1 MATQLNNAERRVYG
15 SLALCCAH
23 AATTTLG
30 TRPLGWYNSLC
41 RLGIIV
47 PFFVVH
53 DMGAILLGAQPPFA
67 VRPQVQ
73 SDPAFG
79 VNDTD
84 KIKLLDLYSKLLVE
98 VAGTEVA
105 ALSSKAAVEDA
116 VVTTVLARALSPV
129 SDRWKGQRAF
139 EPVVPN
145 AEILTV
151 TLSMLAQG
159 WNSVERR
166 VEIDYLRHLVAH
178 RLPLLLALEQIDL
191 DTLELLRMFGR
202 DAGALPET
210 ELVDLLNVFS
220 SPDAND
226 VVNFSLD
233 ILPSVLETRRGG
245 GQQVFSVD
253 GYSGVVTNGSLDSL
267 VLTEMANDDDL
278 FDQRFMENEMLYYAH
293 EAQMKPPPRV
303 FQILVDASASMRGAR
318 AVFARGL
325 AIALAKKM
333 TLLGFDANVRFFD
346 SRLYEPLRVRR
357 HGRNAN
363 APMHVAGILTFKGE
377 HGRNYARVFSQFASD
392 LDRMRDRVSITAY
405 IITHAECHVPAEL
418 VRRIRDHAELYGVF
432 MLPSRGALELD
443 YLTMLT
449 GHEVVTEQALRDKSA
464 RASRAISIVEAATE
478 DARNSMLPPGRMS
491 KAPPPPG
498 GSERLDDAS
507 AWDEGE

>member
-1 MATQLNNAERRVYG
+1 VSTQLNPAEKRVYG
-15 SLALCCAH
+15 SLALCCAYS
-23 AATTTLG
+23 ATSTLG
-30 TRPLGWYNSLC
+30 TRPLAWYNSLC
-41 RLGIIV
+41 RFGITV
-47 PFFVVH
+47 PFFIVH
-53 DMGAILLGAQPPFA
+53 DMGAILLGARPPFA
-67 VRPQVQ
+67 VRPQVS
-73 SDPAFG
+73 SDPSFG
-79 VNDTD
+79 INDTD
-84 KIKLLDLYSKLLVE
+84 KVRLLEQYSKLLTE
-98 VAGTEVA
+98 MAETEVA
-105 ALSSKAAVEDA
+105 ALSSKASVEDA
-116 VVTTVLARALSPV
+116 VITTVLARALGPV
-129 SDRWKGQRAF
+129 SERWKGQRNAF
-139 EPVVPN
+139 EPVTPN
-145 AEILTV
+145 AEMLTI
-151 TLSMLAQG
+151 TLSMLGQG
-159 WNSVERR
+159 WNSVDRR
-166 VEIDYLRHLVAH
+166 IELDFLRHLVQH

-202 DAGALPET
+202 DAGSMPET

-293 EAQMKPPPRV
+293 EAQMKPPPRMY
-303 FQILVDASASMRGAR
+303 QILVDASASMRGAR

-357 HGRNAN
+357 TAKSTN

-405 IITHAECHVPAEL
+405 IITHAECHVPIEL
-418 VRRIRDHAELYGVF
+418 VRRIREHAELYGVF
-432 MLPSRGALELD
+432 MLPSRGSLELD
-443 YLTMLT
+443 YLSMLS

-464 RASRAISIVEAATE
+464 RASRAISIVEAASE
-478 DARNSMLPPGRMS
+478 DARQSMLPPGRMS
-491 KAPPPPG
+491 KAPPPPKGMG
-498 GSERLDDAS
+498 GDEFNL
-507 AWDEGE
+507 EGE

>member
-1 MATQLNNAERRVYG
+1 MSTQLNPAEKRVYG

-23 AATTTLG
+23 AATSTLG
-30 TRPLGWYNSLC
+30 TRPLAWYNSLC
-41 RLGIIV
+41 RFGITV
-47 PFFVVH
+47 PFFIVH
-53 DMGAILLGAQPPFA
+53 DLGAILLGAKPPFA
-67 VRPQVQ
+67 ARPAVTA
-73 SDPAFG
+73 DG
-79 VNDTD
+79 TYGMNDTD
-84 KIKLLDLYSKLLVE
+84 KLRLLDLYAKLLTE
-98 VAGTEVA
+98 VADTEVA
-105 ALSSKAAVEDA
+105 ALSAKSAVEDA
-116 VVTTVLARALSPV
+116 VITTVLARALGPV
-129 SDRWKGQRAF
+129 SERWKGQRAF
-139 EPVVPN
+139 EPVTPN
-145 AEILTV
+145 AEMLTI

-159 WNSVERR
+159 WNSVDRR
-166 VEIDYLRHLVAH
+166 VELDYLRHFVQQ
-178 RLPLLLALEQIDL
+178 RLPMLLALEQIDL

-202 DAGALPET
+202 DAGSMPET

-233 ILPSVLETRRGG
+233 ILPSVLETKRGG

-267 VLTEMANDDDL
+267 VLTEMANDDEL

-293 EAQMKPPPRV
+293 EAQMKPPPRMY
-303 FQILVDASASMRGAR
+303 QILVDASASMRGAR

-357 HGRNAN
+357 TAKATN

-418 VRRIRDHAELYGVF
+418 VRRIRDQAELYGVF

-443 YLTMLT
+443 YLSMLS

-464 RASRAISIVEAATE
+464 RANRAISIVEAASE
-478 DARNSMLPPGRMS
+478 GARQSMLPPGRAS
-491 KAPPPPG
+491 KAPPPPRG
-498 GSERLDDAS
+498 EPRDEYDL
-507 AWDEGE
+507 EGE